1 MKLKRFLRLTVR
13 FLMCGLVLTAG
24 GVLALSLYYRNCFPV
39 NTWIN
44 GIYCTGKSLE
54 QVNEELISR
63 ELLQNGEAQVITI
76 TGAGGMSGTI
86 HTGDVEV
93 LPDFT
98 GALEEYLNQ
107 HESVFWMKNLQSIS
121 VFQVAPEAFHW
132 NEGRLRSAFEAL
144 SFVSEEKTK
153 QTGVLVCY
161 DEETGY
167 CLRDGNAE
175 RLNAEKAYGY
185 LKECLARGE
194 THVNLVAGGCYED
207 EEDTPED
214 REQRSLWLELET
226 FTDCRIVYDMGQES
240 IPLTP
245 DIVGRFLER
254 TEVMEQP
261 ARDERGNLILD
272 EAAVRSWVE
281 ELAGQYDTCGKEREF
296 KTTAGETVTVQYGTY
311 GTRLDVEA
319 EVAYLMKA
327 IQTSRDETEFH
338 VPAYKQQG
346 YARGLD
352 DIGDTYIEI
361 DMTRQHMYFYLKGEL
376 TLDTDVVTGDV
387 AKRRETPEGVYFIYA
402 KQKNRILRGGD
413 YATPVDY
420 WLPVVRGVG
429 IHDANWRR
437 SFGGEIYKT
446 NGSHGCINTPI
457 DIVSKLYDMVEVGI
471 PVVMFYS
478 GGQ

>member
-1 MKLKRFLRLTVR
+1 MILKKLFRWTARVLL
-13 FLMCGLVLTAG
+13 CGLLLTAG
-24 GVLALSLYYRNCFPV
+24 GVIALSLYYRNCFPV

-44 GIYCTGKSLE
+44 GVYCTGKSVE
-54 QVNEELISR
+54 QVNEELIDKAQ
-63 ELLQNGEAQVITI
+63 LQNGEAQVITV
-76 TGAGGMSGTI
+76 TGTNGISGTI
-86 HTGDVEV
+86 HSDEIEAS
-93 LPDFT
+93 PDFT
-98 GALEEYLNQ
+98 EALKEYLNR
-107 HESVFWMKNLQSIS
+107 HASVFWMKNLREIS
-121 VFQVAPEAFHW
+121 ELQIAPEAFRW
-132 NEGRLRSAFEAL
+132 NEERLRSAFEAL
-144 SFVSEEKTK
+144 PFVSEERTK

-167 CLRDGNAE
+167 CLKDGNAE

-207 EEDTPED
+207 EEDSPED
-214 REQRSLWLELET
+214 RAQRSLWLELKR
-226 FTDCRIVYDMGQES
+226 FTDCRIVYDMGRES

-245 DIVGRFLER
+245 DIAGSFLER
-254 TEVMEQP
+254 TAVLEQP
-261 ARDERGNLILD
+261 ARDERGNLILN

-281 ELAGQYDTCGKEREF
+281 ELAEQYDTCGKEREF
-296 KTTAGETVTVQYGTY
+296 QTTGGETVTVKYGTY

-327 IQTSRDETEFH
+327 MLTSRDETELH

-346 YARGLD
+346 YVRGLD

-361 DMTRQHMYFYLKGEL
+361 DMTRQHMYFYLEGEL

-387 AKRRETPEGVYFIYA
+387 AKKRETPEGIYFIYG
-402 KQKNRILRGGD
+402 KQRNRILRGGD

-457 DIVSKLYDMVEVGI
+457 DIVSKLYDMVEVGM
-471 PVVMFYS
+471 PVVMFYTR
-478 GGQ
+478 